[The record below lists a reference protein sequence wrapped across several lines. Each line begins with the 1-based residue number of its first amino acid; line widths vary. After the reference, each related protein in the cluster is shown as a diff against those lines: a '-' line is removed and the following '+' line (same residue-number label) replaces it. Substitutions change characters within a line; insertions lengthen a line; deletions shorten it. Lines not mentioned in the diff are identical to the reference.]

1 MSKKTRGMNTINRIQ
16 EKRTIG
22 RNQEY
27 SNYIQPTPGGL
38 SVSHEQLIHE
48 KYGELFDSGNSD
60 LLKEIEEESQNYQD
74 ENQIKQKDFDHIVYP
89 DVKILSPPLPPGT
102 SMKIVKPPRV
112 WDSSNFDDDDEA
124 EGKIDLSPD
133 DNSKIK
139 TIKQTRE

>member
-60 LLKEIEEESQNYQD
+60 LLKEIEEES
-74 ENQIKQKDFDHIVYP
+74 
-89 DVKILSPPLPPGT
+89 
-102 SMKIVKPPRV
+102 
-112 WDSSNFDDDDEA
+112 
-124 EGKIDLSPD
+124 
-133 DNSKIK
+133 
-139 TIKQTRE
+139 